1 MNEKLQYASM
11 LEIPVSTCNIS
22 SVKPKRKRFIRTKK
36 VNDEQ
41 IKEQLLKKINEE
53 ETAVEPILVNIE
65 QQVDG
70 QEQVEENLAQI
81 EQVQSTANVYASK
94 PKKRKISVNIV
105 GVQLAIIG
113 ILVATIFLTNAIYA
127 DSGINVFLRGVFGV
141 ESTSADTREFDDFT
155 PVIAMGNNYNLNVE
169 KGVITFAGEGSVYSA
184 CDGVATSVVKGDDG
198 KYTLEI
204 THSPNFKSVIAGV
217 ERVYVKTGDSVK
229 AKIPVGYLEPDGATM
244 CFMNSDG
251 VIIEDYQI
259 ENDTVV
265 WAE

>member
-11 LEIPVSTCNIS
+11 LEIPVNTCNIN
-22 SVKPKRKRFIRTKK
+22 SVKPKKKRFVRRKK

-53 ETAVEPILVNIE
+53 EKIEEKTLTQVEQTEE
-65 QQVDG
+65 QTQVI
-70 QEQVEENLAQI
+70 QTSTEIEQVE
-81 EQVQSTANVYASK
+81 STANVYQAK
-94 PKKRKISVNIV
+94 RKKKKISVNIV
-105 GVQLAIIG
+105 GIQLVIIG
-113 ILVATIFLTNAIYA
+113 LLVATIFLTNAVYK

-141 ESTSADTREFDDFT
+141 ESTTVDTRKFDDFA
-155 PVIAMGNNYNLNVE
+155 PVISMGNNNGLSVE

-184 CDGVATSVVKGDDG
+184 CDGVATSIVKGEDD

-204 THSPNFKSVIAGV
+204 THSPNFKSVISGV
-217 ERVYVKTGDSVK
+217 ERVYVSVGDNVKT
-229 AKIPVGYLEPDGATM
+229 KIPVGYLEPDGATM
-244 CFMNSDG
+244 CFMDSDG
-251 VIIEDYQI
+251 EIIEDYQI